1 MAISTGEKLP
11 EATLVQIGDEGPA
24 PVSMAERTAGRKV
37 VVFAV
42 PGAFTPTCHS
52 AHVPSFVRTKDQ
64 FDAKGV
70 DEIICVS
77 VNDPFVMKAWG
88 EATGATAA
96 GITLLADPLSAFTT
110 AIGMNFDAPPVGLMA
125 RSKRYAMLVEDGTVT
140 LFQEEENPGVCD
152 VSGGE
157 ALLDAMARTLSV
169 SGPPTTR
176 PRNERSQRPGAQAMS
191 SILPASVISSALS
204 PLASWVVKTTSTVR

>member
-1 MAISTGEKLP
+1 MTISTGDALP
-11 EATLVQIGDEGPA
+11 EATLVQIGDDGPA
-24 PVSMAERTAGRKV
+24 PVALAEKVNGRKV
-37 VVFAV
+37 VIFAV

-52 AHVPSFVRTKDQ
+52 AHVPSFVRTKEQ

-88 EATGATAA
+88 EATGAAAA
-96 GITLLADPLSAFTT
+96 GITMLADAQSEFTT

-125 RSKRYAMLVEDGTVT
+125 RSKRYAMLVEDGKVT
-140 LFQEEENPGVCD
+140 LLQEEENPGVCE

-157 ALLDAMARTLSV
+157 SL
-169 SGPPTTR
+169 
-176 PRNERSQRPGAQAMS
+176 
-191 SILPASVISSALS
+191 
-204 PLASWVVKTTSTVR
+204 LASM

>member
-1 MAISTGEKLP
+1 MTISQGDILP
-11 EATLVQIGDEGPA
+11 DATLVELGADGPS
-24 PVSMAERTAGRKV
+24 PVKMSDKLKGRKV

-77 VNDPFVMKAWG
+77 CNDPFVMKAWG

-96 GITLLADPLSAFTT
+96 GITMLADASSEFTR
-110 AIGMNFDAPPVGLMA
+110 AIGMDFDAPPAGLMA
-125 RSKRYAMLVEDGTVT
+125 RSKRYAMLVDDGKVT
-140 LFQEEENPGVCD
+140 LFQAEETPGVCD

-157 ALLDAMARTLSV
+157 ALL
-169 SGPPTTR
+169 
-176 PRNERSQRPGAQAMS
+176 
-191 SILPASVISSALS
+191 ASM
-204 PLASWVVKTTSTVR
+204 